1 MLSNGVNEIKNKTN
15 PSIIPLVEIF
25 DIEKKKI
32 AVFEIEEY
40 PIKPVALKGRYF
52 KRVKNSNHQ
61 MSISEISNEHLKT
74 VNSSWDFYQDPDH
87 SINDLSDE
95 KIYRFIE
102 QIGIDADLLT
112 FLNKFELI
120 KNDKITFG
128 AFLLF
133 TASEPLLST
142 IEVGR
147 FSTET
152 IIKDSLTVR
161 TDLISE
167 VEIVLTF
174 VQKHLNKGYI
184 ITGKPQ
190 REERWE
196 YPLDAIREIV
206 IHPVRY

>member
-1 MLSNGVNEIKNKTN
+1 M
-15 PSIIPLVEIF
+15 
-25 DIEKKKI
+25 
-32 AVFEIEEY
+32 
-40 PIKPVALKGRYF
+40 
-52 KRVKNSNHQ
+52 
-61 MSISEISNEHLKT
+61 
-74 VNSSWDFYQDPDH
+74 
-87 SINDLSDE
+87 
-95 KIYRFIE
+95 YRFIE
-102 QIGIDADLLT
+102 QIGIDANLLT

-147 FSTET
+147 LSTET

-167 VEIVLTF
+167 VEIVLAF
-174 VQKHLNKGYI
+174 VQKHLNKGYYI

-190 REERWE
+190 KEER
-196 YPLDAIREIV
+196 
-206 IHPVRY
+206 